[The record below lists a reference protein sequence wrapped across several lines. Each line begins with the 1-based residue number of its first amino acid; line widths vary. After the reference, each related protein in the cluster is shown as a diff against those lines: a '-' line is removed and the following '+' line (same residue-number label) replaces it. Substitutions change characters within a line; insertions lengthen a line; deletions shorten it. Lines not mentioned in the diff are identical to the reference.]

1 MCKRAS
7 SCDKAPVA
15 PVAATLIS
23 LASTMFAAATYIVF
37 FVFFFSV
44 AFKGSLQQAG
54 YWVALH

>member
-7 SCDKAPVA
+7 RCDKAPVV

-23 LASTMFAAATYIVF
+23 LASVMFAAATYIVF
-37 FVFFFSV
+37 FVFFSV

-54 YWVALH
+54 YWIALH